1 MYEVIIEKVFDR
13 YDNTYWWGIKTF
25 LVDGFNKTIITH
37 AMMSN
42 IKAPFEK
49 AFKYKQIHNGNVR
62 ILYIDYL
69 GEVPELVET
78 DADMLN
84 IVLRDG

>member
-1 MYEVIIEKVFDR
+1 
-13 YDNTYWWGIKTF
+13 
-25 LVDGFNKTIITH
+25 
-37 AMMSN
+37 
-42 IKAPFEK
+42 
-49 AFKYKQIHNGNVR
+49 
-62 ILYIDYL
+62 LYIDYL